1 MPAFLKNKWLWIGL
15 VLIAVIV
22 VGFSFMQNAGK
33 AKKAEVEK
41 AAATRVESPYAAIA
55 NGKVDV
61 EGGIIQIAAR
71 RGGVVRE
78 VLVQEGDRVV
88 AGQILA
94 RQEDDEPRL
103 ALQSANADVAQ
114 AESQIRLI
122 QVEIRTA
129 QREHDRLQRLV
140 ASNFVA
146 ASRMDQARDAIATAQ
161 ARLAAQQASVQT
173 ARARRDQAAY
183 NVELTVIRAPQSGR
197 IVRRYANP
205 GAGASTLNVSNM
217 FDLEPDAPRIA
228 RAEIVESDIPNISAG
243 QAVEITPEG
252 DPSKVYVG
260 TVLRRAAV
268 FGPRKLASDDPL
280 QRSEGPVG
288 WVVALDGPSTPPNT
302 LTRRLYC
309 ADGVSDR
316 RRPPAPLPTDL
327 TGRLTGSCSARR
339 ACRSAWPRR
348 VCPRRTSWCSGRSSP
363 RRGCPAA
370 GPSCAPPCS
379 ATRCRR

>member
-15 VLIAVIV
+15 VLIAAIV
-22 VGFSFMQNAGK
+22 VGFNYMLQGADK
-33 AKKAEVEK
+33 AKKAEAEK
-41 AAATRVESPYAAIA
+41 TEANRVESPYAAIA

-114 AESQIRLI
+114 AESQLRLI

-129 QREHDRLQRLV
+129 QREHDRLARLV

-146 ASRMDQARDAIATAQ
+146 GSRMDQARDAIATAQ
-161 ARLAAQQASVQT
+161 ARLGSQQASVQT

-183 NVELTVIRAPQSGR
+183 NVELTVIRAPQDGR

-228 RAEIVESDIPNISAG
+228 RAEIVESDIPNISPG

-252 DPSKVYVG
+252 DPTKVYVG
-260 TVLRRAAV
+260 AVLRRAAV
-268 FGPRKLASDDPL
+268 FGARKLASDDPS
-280 QRSEGPVG
+280 QRSDER
-288 WVVALDGPSTPPNT
+288 VVEVV
-302 LTRRLYC
+302 
-309 ADGVSDR
+309 VSAGD
-316 RRPPAPLPTDL
+316 APLLIGQRVLVKFMKPGETAGAPRPAS
-327 TGRLTGSCSARR
+327 TGVPAGR
-339 ACRSAWPRR
+339 AMQA
-348 VCPRRTSWCSGRSSP
+348 
-363 RRGCPAA
+363 PAQA
-370 GPSCAPPCS
+370 G
-379 ATRCRR
+379 